1 MRILITNDDG
11 IEAVGIRS
19 IADKLSEKHQ
29 VYVIAPKTQKSAA
42 GHGISVHSP
51 ITYTRLS
58 SENCKLRI
66 AADGTPADCVKLA
79 ALYFMKDRLPDL
91 VISGINEGSNIGSDV
106 IYSGT
111 VSAALEGAYMGLRSI
126 AVSNADRYF
135 KEGYELAACFIS
147 DNLEKIV
154 AFDMPA
160 YTVLNINYPPVRHR
174 GVAIVPV
181 GMNMYSD
188 SFSEVEEGVL
198 QISGFPKTD
207 GADENTDII
216 QIRKGMVTVSPV
228 RLDRN
233 DYDCLEKLKKGTA
246 LR

>member
-19 IADKLSEKHQ
+19 LADVLGEDHE

-42 GHGISVHSP
+42 GHGISVHTP
-51 ITYTRLS
+51 ITYTRLPTG
-58 SENCKLRI
+58 NCKLRI

-79 ALYFMKDRLPDL
+79 VLYFMKDRLPDL
-91 VISGINEGSNIGSDV
+91 VISGINEGSNLGSDV

-111 VSAALEGAYMGLRSI
+111 VSAALEGAYMGIPSV

-135 KEGYELAACFIS
+135 EEGYGLAAKFVS
-147 DNLEKIV
+147 DNLGKIL
-154 AFDMPA
+154 AADLPR

-174 GVAIVPV
+174 GVAVVPV
-181 GMNMYSD
+181 GMNKYAD

-198 QISGFPKTD
+198 QISGFPKID
-207 GADENTDII
+207 GIDEDTDII
-216 QIRKGMVTVSPV
+216 QIRKGFVTVSPV
-228 RLDRN
+228 KLDRN
-233 DYDCLEKLKKGTA
+233 DYECLAKLKKGMS
-246 LR
+246 L

>member
-19 IADKLSEKHQ
+19 LADKLGEKNE

-42 GHGISVHSP
+42 GHGISVHTP
-51 ITYTRLS
+51 ITYTRLPA
-58 SENCKLRI
+58 ENCALRI

-79 ALYFMKDRLPDL
+79 VLYFMKDKLPDL

-111 VSAALEGAYMGLRSI
+111 VSAALEGAYMGLRAV

-135 KEGYELAACFIS
+135 KEGYGLAAEFVS
-147 DNLEKIV
+147 DSLDKIMG
-154 AFDMPA
+154 FDLPR
-160 YTVLNINYPPVRHR
+160 YTALNINYPPVRHR
-174 GVAIVPV
+174 GVSVVPV

-207 GADENTDII
+207 GVDEDTDIA
-216 QIRKGMVTVSPV
+216 QIRKGFVTVSPV

-233 DYDCLEKLKKGTA
+233 DYRSLEKLKKGTA
-246 LR
+246 LW